1 MEPLLNANQR
11 LRVLDFT
18 RVLAGPVCTML
29 LGDYGADVIKVER
42 PGRGDDTRHW
52 GPPWAGSDAA
62 RMSAYFLSV
71 NRNKRSLTLNLQ
83 EAEGRA
89 LARRL
94 ALASDVLIENFRVG
108 QMAAWGLDYEA
119 LAAEHPGLVYCS
131 ISGYGQ
137 AGPRAHEPGYDSVI
151 QAQSGLMAITGE
163 ADGEPMKIGVAL
175 SDVITGLF
183 ATTAIQAALLQREH
197 GGRGQYID
205 VALLDAQLAAMVNIA
220 SNALVAGSEPGRYG
234 NAHPSIV
241 PYQTFAAAD
250 RTFSL
255 AVGNDRQFARL
266 CAIIECE
273 DLAADPRFADNPAR
287 VQHREMLIPL
297 LEMAF
302 RRAPAQHWIDAAL
315 AAGIPAG
322 PINTVGE
329 ALADPQVAARGLVQ
343 DVTLADGSL
352 APMVGP
358 VAQLSAEP
366 ATIRHAPP
374 ALGQHTQE
382 ILRER
387 LGLDTAAISDL
398 RRRGIV

>member
-1 MEPLLNANQR
+1 MNAKPR

-83 EAEGRA
+83 EREGRA
-89 LARRL
+89 LAHRL

-163 ADGEPMKIGVAL
+163 ADGEPVKIGVAL

-183 ATTAIQAALLQREH
+183 ATTAVQAALLQREQ
-197 GGRGQYID
+197 GGRGQYVD

-220 SNALVAGSEPGRYG
+220 SNALVAGAEPGRYG

-273 DLAADPRFADNPAR
+273 ELATDPRFADNPAR

-297 LEMAF
+297 LEAAF
-302 RRAPAQHWIDAAL
+302 RSQPAQHWIDAAL

-343 DVTLADGSL
+343 EVALTDGSL

-358 VAQLSAEP
+358 VARLSAEP

-374 ALGQHTQE
+374 ALGQHTE
-382 ILRER
+382 EVLRER
-387 LGLDTAAISDL
+387 LGLDAATIADL
-398 RRRGIV
+398 RQRGIV

>member
-1 MEPLLNANQR
+1 
-11 LRVLDFT
+11 
-18 RVLAGPVCTML
+18 ML
-29 LGDYGADVIKVER
+29 LGDYGADVIKAER

-83 EAEGRA
+83 EQEGRA

-220 SNALVAGSEPGRYG
+220 SNALVAGAEPGRYG

-250 RTFSL
+250 RPFAL

-273 DLAADPRFADNPAR
+273 ELATDPRFADNPAR

-297 LEMAF
+297 LEAAF
-302 RRAPAQHWIDAAL
+302 AGRPAQRWIDAAL

-358 VAQLSAEP
+358 VARLSAEP

-374 ALGQHTQE
+374 ALGQHTE
-382 ILRER
+382 EVLRER
-387 LGLDTAAISDL
+387 LGLDVATIADL

>member
-1 MEPLLNANQR
+1 MSVRPQ

-42 PGRGDDTRHW
+42 PVRGDDTRHW
-52 GPPWAGSDAA
+52 GPPWAGSGAA
-62 RMSAYFLSV
+62 RLSAYFFCV
-71 NRNKRSLTLNLQ
+71 NRNKRSLTLDLQ
-83 EAEGRA
+83 QSEGRA

-94 ALASDVLIENFRVG
+94 ALQSDVLIENFRVG
-108 QMAAWGLDYEA
+108 QMAGWGLDYES
-119 LAAEHPGLVYCS
+119 LARDHQGLVFCS

-137 AGPRAHEPGYDSVI
+137 KGPRAHEPGYDSVI

-163 ADGEPMKIGVAL
+163 ADGEPVKIGVAL
-175 SDVITGLF
+175 SDVITGLY
-183 ATTAIQAALLQREH
+183 ATTAIQAALLQRERS
-197 GGRGQYID
+197 GRGQYVD
-205 VALLDAQLAAMVNIA
+205 VALFDSQLAALVNIA
-220 SNALVAGSEPGRYG
+220 SNALIDDSEPGRYG

-250 RTFSL
+250 RAFSL

-266 CAIIECE
+266 CAFIGRKE
-273 DLAADPRFADNPAR
+273 LATDPRFADNPSR
-287 VQHREMLIPL
+287 VKNREALIPQL
-297 LEMAF
+297 ATAF
-302 RRAPAQHWIDAAL
+302 GSQPAQHWIDAAL

-343 DVTLADGSL
+343 EVTLEDGST
-352 APMVGP
+352 APLVGP

-366 ATIRHAPP
+366 SAIRHAPP
-374 ALGQHTQE
+374 TLGQHTE
-382 ILRER
+382 EVLRER
-387 LGLDTAAISDL
+387 LRMDDGAIGAL

>member
-1 MEPLLNANQR
+1 MNISSS

-18 RVLAGPVCTML
+18 RVLAGPVCSML
-29 LGDYGADVIKVER
+29 LGDYCADVIKMER

-119 LAAEHPGLVYCS
+119 LAAEHRGLVYCS

-163 ADGEPMKIGVAL
+163 AQGEPMKIGVAL

-183 ATTAIQAALLQREH
+183 ATTAIQAALLQRERS
-197 GGRGQYID
+197 GRGQYID

-220 SNALVAGSEPGRYG
+220 SNALVAGDEPGRYG

-241 PYQTFAAAD
+241 PYQTFQAAD

-273 DLAADPRFADNPAR
+273 ELATDPRFADNPAR
-287 VQHREMLIPL
+287 VQHRDALIPQ
-297 LEMAF
+297 LEVAF
-302 RRAPAQHWIDAAL
+302 RRQPAQHWINAAL

-329 ALADPQVAARGLVQ
+329 ALRDPQVAARGLVQ
-343 DVTLADGSL
+343 EVTLSDGSV
-352 APMVGP
+352 APMLGP

-374 ALGQHTQE
+374 ALGQHTEE

-387 LGLDTAAISDL
+387 LGLDTAAIADL

>member
-1 MEPLLNANQR
+1 M
-11 LRVLDFT
+11 LDFS
-18 RVLAGPVCTML
+18 RVLAGPVCSML

-83 EAEGRA
+83 EAEGQA
-89 LARRL
+89 LARQL
-94 ALASDVLIENFRVG
+94 ALSSDVLIENFRVG

-137 AGPRAHEPGYDSVI
+137 AGPRAQEPGYDSVI

-163 ADGEPMKIGVAL
+163 AEGEPMKIGVAL

-183 ATTAIQAALLQREH
+183 ATTAIQAALLHRE
-197 GGRGQYID
+197 GSGRGQYVD

-220 SNALVAGSEPGRYG
+220 SNALVAGVETGRYG

-241 PYQTFAAAD
+241 PYQTFQAAD
-250 RTFSL
+250 RPFAL
-255 AVGNDRQFARL
+255 AVGNDHQFARL
-266 CAIIECE
+266 CAIIGRQE
-273 DLAADPRFADNPAR
+273 LAADPRFANNPAR
-287 VQHREMLIPL
+287 VQHREALIPQ

-302 RRAPAQHWIDAAL
+302 RRAPAQHWIDATL
-315 AAGIPAG
+315 VAGIPAG

-329 ALADPQVAARGLVQ
+329 ALRDPQVEARGLVQ
-343 DVTLADGSL
+343 EVTLADGSVTRML
-352 APMVGP
+352 GP
-358 VAQLSAEP
+358 VAQFSGAP
-366 ATIRHAPP
+366 TSIRQAPP
-374 ALGQHTQE
+374 ALGQHTEE

-387 LGLDTAAISDL
+387 LGLEEAAIADL
-398 RRRGIV
+398 RQRGIV

>member
-1 MEPLLNANQR
+1 MNANQR

-83 EAEGRA
+83 EQEGRA

-119 LAAEHPGLVYCS
+119 LAAAHPGLVYCS

-183 ATTAIQAALLQREH
+183 ATTAIQAALLQRETWRPRPVRRRRPARRPAGGH
-197 GGRGQYID
+197 GQHRQQRAD
-205 VALLDAQLAAMVNIA
+205 RRERSRAATATRIPASSPTRPFRQQTAPSHWPSATTVSSPASAPSSSARNWPPTFASRTTPRACNIA
-220 SNALVAGSEPGRYG
+220 
-234 NAHPSIV
+234 
-241 PYQTFAAAD
+241 
-250 RTFSL
+250 
-255 AVGNDRQFARL
+255 RL
-266 CAIIECE
+266 
-273 DLAADPRFADNPAR
+273 
-287 VQHREMLIPL
+287 LIPQ

-343 DVTLADGSL
+343 EVALTDGSR
-352 APMVGP
+352 APMLGP

-382 ILRER
+382 VLRER
-387 LGLDTAAISDL
+387 LGLDAVTIADL
-398 RRRGIV
+398 RQRGIV

>member
-1 MEPLLNANQR
+1 MKPLK
-11 LRVLDFT
+11 VLDFT

-52 GPPWAGSDAA
+52 GPPWAGSGAL
-62 RMSAYFLSV
+62 RLSAYFFCV

-83 EAEGRA
+83 QAEGRE

-94 ALASDVLIENFRVG
+94 ALQSDVLIENFRVG
-108 QMAAWGLDYEA
+108 QMAAWDLDHEA
-119 LAAEHPGLVYCS
+119 LADEHPGLVYCS

-163 ADGEPMKIGVAL
+163 ADGEPVKIGVAL
-175 SDVITGLF
+175 SDVITGLY
-183 ATTAIQAALLQREH
+183 ATTAIQAALLQRERN
-197 GGRGQYID
+197 GRGQYVD
-205 VALLDAQLAAMVNIA
+205 VALFDSQLAALDNIG
-220 SNALVAGSEPGRYG
+220 SNALIDGSEPGRYG

-241 PYQTFAAAD
+241 PYQTFQAAD

-266 CAIIECE
+266 CAIVGRAE
-273 DLAADPRFADNPAR
+273 LASDPRFADNPSR
-287 VQHREMLIPL
+287 VKHREALIPQL
-297 LEMAF
+297 TAAF
-302 RRAPAQHWIDAAL
+302 RSRPAQHWIDAAL

-322 PINTVGE
+322 PINSVGE
-329 ALADPQVAARGLVQ
+329 ALADPQVRARGLVQ
-343 DVTLADGSL
+343 TLTLGDGSA

-358 VAQLSAEP
+358 VAQLSGEP
-366 ATIRHAPP
+366 SGIRLAPP
-374 ALGQHTQE
+374 TLGQHTE
-382 ILRER
+382 EVLRGR
-387 LGLDTAAISDL
+387 LGLDADNIADL
-398 RRRGIV
+398 RQRGVV

>member
-1 MEPLLNANQR
+1 MNAKPR

-83 EAEGRA
+83 EQEGRA
-89 LARRL
+89 LAHRL

-119 LAAEHPGLVYCS
+119 LAAAHPGLVYCS

-163 ADGEPMKIGVAL
+163 ADGEPVKIGVAL

-183 ATTAIQAALLQREH
+183 ATTAIQAALLQRER
-197 GGRGQYID
+197 GGRGQYVD

-220 SNALVAGSEPGRYG
+220 SNALVAGAEPGRYG

-241 PYQTFAAAD
+241 PYQTFQAAD

-287 VQHREMLIPL
+287 VQHRMLIPQ

-343 DVTLADGSL
+343 EVALTDGSR
-352 APMVGP
+352 APMVG
-358 VAQLSAEP
+358 AG
-366 ATIRHAPP
+366 RP
-374 ALGQHTQE
+374 ALRRTRHHPPRAARPGSAHTGNPARAPRPRRS
-382 ILRER
+382 I
-387 LGLDTAAISDL
+387 ADL
-398 RRRGIV
+398 RQRGSDV

>member
-1 MEPLLNANQR
+1 MNANQR

-18 RVLAGPVCTML
+18 RVLAGPVCSML

-83 EAEGRA
+83 HEDGRA

-94 ALASDVLIENFRVG
+94 ALTSDVLIESFRVG
-108 QMAAWGLDYEA
+108 QMAAWGLDYET

-163 ADGEPMKIGVAL
+163 ADGEPVKIGVAL
-175 SDVITGLF
+175 SDVITGLY

-197 GGRGQYID
+197 NGRGQYID

-220 SNALVAGSEPGRYG
+220 SNALVAGDEPGRFG

-250 RTFSL
+250 RAFSL

-266 CAIIECE
+266 CAIIERE
-273 DLAADPRFADNPAR
+273 ELAADPRFADNPSR
-287 VQHREMLIPL
+287 VKNRNALIPQL
-297 LEMAF
+297 TAAF
-302 RRAPAQHWIDAAL
+302 RTQTAQHWIDAAL

-322 PINTVGE
+322 PINTVSE

-343 DVTLADGSL
+343 EVTLVDGSL
-352 APMVGP
+352 APMLGP

-366 ATIRHAPP
+366 ASIRHAPP
-374 ALGQHTQE
+374 ALGQHTEE

-387 LGLDTAAISDL
+387 LGLDTATIADL

>member
-1 MEPLLNANQR
+1 MNISR
-11 LRVLDFT
+11 SLRVLDFT

-52 GPPWAGSDAA
+52 GPPWAGADAA
-62 RMSAYFLSV
+62 RLSAYFLSV

-89 LARRL
+89 LARQL
-94 ALASDVLIENFRVG
+94 AQASDVLIENFRVG
-108 QMAAWGLDYEA
+108 QMAAWGLDYET
-119 LAAEHPGLVYCS
+119 LAVEHPGLVYCS

-163 ADGEPMKIGVAL
+163 ADGEPVKIGVAL
-175 SDVITGLF
+175 SDVITGLY
-183 ATTAIQAALLQREH
+183 ATTAIQAALLQREQ
-197 GGRGQYID
+197 GGRGQYVD

-220 SNALVAGSEPGRYG
+220 SNALVAGDEPGRYG

-241 PYQTFAAAD
+241 PYQTFQAAD

-266 CAIIECE
+266 CAFIGRAE
-273 DLAADPRFADNPAR
+273 LASDPRFADNPSRA
-287 VQHREMLIPL
+287 QHREALIPQL
-297 LEMAF
+297 AAAF
-302 RRAPAQHWIDAAL
+302 RTQPAQHWIDAAL

-343 DVTLADGSL
+343 EVTLVDGSL
-352 APMVGP
+352 APMLGP

-374 ALGQHTQE
+374 ALGQHTEE

-387 LGLDTAAISDL
+387 LGLDTATIADL

>member
-1 MEPLLNANQR
+1 MQ
-11 LRVLDFT
+11 
-18 RVLAGPVCTML
+18 
-29 LGDYGADVIKVER
+29 
-42 PGRGDDTRHW
+42 
-52 GPPWAGSDAA
+52 
-62 RMSAYFLSV
+62 
-71 NRNKRSLTLNLQ
+71 
-83 EAEGRA
+83 
-89 LARRL
+89 
-94 ALASDVLIENFRVG
+94 
-108 QMAAWGLDYEA
+108 
-119 LAAEHPGLVYCS
+119 
-131 ISGYGQ
+131 
-137 AGPRAHEPGYDSVI
+137 
-151 QAQSGLMAITGE
+151 
-163 ADGEPMKIGVAL
+163 
-175 SDVITGLF
+175 
-183 ATTAIQAALLQREH
+183 
-197 GGRGQYID
+197 
-205 VALLDAQLAAMVNIA
+205 
-220 SNALVAGSEPGRYG
+220 
-234 NAHPSIV
+234 
-241 PYQTFAAAD
+241 AAD

-266 CAIIECE
+266 CAIIERE
-273 DLAADPRFADNPAR
+273 QLAADPRFADNPAR

-297 LEMAF
+297 LEAAF
-302 RRAPAQHWIDAAL
+302 RQQPAQHWIDAAL

-343 DVTLADGSL
+343 EVTLSDGSL

>member
-1 MEPLLNANQR
+1 MNAKPR

-62 RMSAYFLSV
+62 RLSAYFLSV

-83 EAEGRA
+83 DAEGRA

-108 QMAAWGLDYEA
+108 QMAAWGLDYDT

-197 GGRGQYID
+197 GGRGQYVD

-241 PYQTFAAAD
+241 PYQTFQAAD

-266 CAIIECE
+266 CAIIERE

-287 VQHREMLIPL
+287 VQHRAMLIPQ
-297 LEMAF
+297 LEAAF
-302 RRAPAQHWIDAAL
+302 AGKLAQHWIDAAL

-358 VAQLSAEP
+358 VARLSAEP

-374 ALGQHTQE
+374 ALGQHTEE

-387 LGLDTAAISDL
+387 LGLDAAAIAAL
-398 RRRGIV
+398 RQRGIV

>member
-1 MEPLLNANQR
+1 MNISR
-11 LRVLDFT
+11 SLRVLDFT
-18 RVLAGPVCTML
+18 RVLAGPVCSML

-108 QMAAWGLDYEA
+108 QMAAWDLDYEA

-163 ADGEPMKIGVAL
+163 ADGEPVKIGVAL

-183 ATTAIQAALLQREH
+183 ATTAVQAALLQREH
-197 GGRGQYID
+197 GGRGQYVD

-220 SNALVAGSEPGRYG
+220 SNALVAGDEPGRYG

-241 PYQTFAAAD
+241 PYQTFQAAD

-273 DLAADPRFADNPAR
+273 ELAADPRFADNPAR
-287 VQHREMLIPL
+287 VQHRELLIPQ
-297 LEMAF
+297 LEAAF
-302 RRAPAQHWIDAAL
+302 GGKPAQHWIDAAL

-343 DVTLADGSL
+343 KVTLTDGSR

-358 VAQLSAEP
+358 VARLSAEP

-387 LGLDTAAISDL
+387 LGLDATIIADL
-398 RRRGIV
+398 RQRGIV

>member
-1 MEPLLNANQR
+1 MESLLNAKPR

-108 QMAAWGLDYEA
+108 QMAAWGLDYDT

-220 SNALVAGSEPGRYG
+220 SNAL
-234 NAHPSIV
+234 
-241 PYQTFAAAD
+241 D
-250 RTFSL
+250 
-255 AVGNDRQFARL
+255 
-266 CAIIECE
+266 
-273 DLAADPRFADNPAR
+273 
-287 VQHREMLIPL
+287 
-297 LEMAF
+297 
-302 RRAPAQHWIDAAL
+302 
-315 AAGIPAG
+315 
-322 PINTVGE
+322 
-329 ALADPQVAARGLVQ
+329 
-343 DVTLADGSL
+343 
-352 APMVGP
+352 
-358 VAQLSAEP
+358 
-366 ATIRHAPP
+366 
-374 ALGQHTQE
+374 
-382 ILRER
+382 
-387 LGLDTAAISDL
+387 
-398 RRRGIV
+398 RRRGAGPLRQRASQHRALPDLSGGQTAPSHWPSATTVSSPASAPSSSARTWPPTRASRTTPRACNIANC